1 MSQIQ
6 LTNRDLESAAH
17 FHKDLDPQIARRA
30 DFMLNYFDYDNDRER
45 ALQKFRK
52 EMNKQITLKDI
63 GQKLDQFL
71 LDEKAAGI

>member
-1 MSQIQ
+1 M
-6 LTNRDLESAAH
+6 
-17 FHKDLDPQIARRA
+17 F
-30 DFMLNYFDYDNDRER
+30 NYFDYDNDRER